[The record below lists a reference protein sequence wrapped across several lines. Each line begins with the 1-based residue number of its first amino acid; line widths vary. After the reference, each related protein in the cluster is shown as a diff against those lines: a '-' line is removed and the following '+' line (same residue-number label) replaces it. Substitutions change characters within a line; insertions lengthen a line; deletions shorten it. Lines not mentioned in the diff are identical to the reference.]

1 MKKTIRIILSVLLL
15 GVAAVFFCNW
25 WISHSTEKALYDSIK
40 AVPHRHVA
48 LVLGTSPIGRNGGP
62 NMYFYSR
69 IDACTALY
77 EAGKVDRI
85 LVSGDNRKKTYNE
98 PQAMKEA
105 LMERGVPEEAIYLD
119 YAGFRTL
126 DSVVRARD
134 VFGQDSFTVVSQR
147 FHNERAVF
155 IAMQKGIDAIGLNA
169 ADVNRHYG
177 FLTRVREYFARCKV
191 FLDLLFGVKPHFL
204 GEPVDID

>member
-1 MKKTIRIILSVLLL
+1 
-15 GVAAVFFCNW
+15 
-25 WISHSTEKALYDSIK
+25 
-40 AVPHRHVA
+40 
-48 LVLGTSPIGRNGGP
+48 
-62 NMYFYSR
+62 MYFYSR

-85 LVSGDNRKKTYNE
+85 L
-98 PQAMKEA
+98 
-105 LMERGVPEEAIYLD
+105 
-119 YAGFRTL
+119 
-126 DSVVRARD
+126 
-134 VFGQDSFTVVSQR
+134 VSQR

>member
-1 MKKTIRIILSVLLL
+1 MKKTIRIILSALLL

-25 WISHSTEKALYDSIK
+25 WISHSTEKALYDSIE

-85 LVSGDNRKKTYNE
+85 LVS
-98 PQAMKEA
+98 
-105 LMERGVPEEAIYLD
+105 
-119 YAGFRTL
+119 
-126 DSVVRARD
+126 
-134 VFGQDSFTVVSQR
+134 QR

-177 FLTRVREYFARCKV
+177 FLTRVREYFVRCKV
-191 FLDLLFGVKPHFL
+191 FLDIILGVKPHFL
-204 GEPVDID
+204 GEPVVID